1 MKKILGLVLV
11 VILMTS
17 LVACSG
23 AQPTNTPSGE
33 PKDDGKQINITNY
46 VHIQNVY
53 IYFDSKEDGGYIL
66 LSNDEEK
73 LDGVYMI
80 DQEEADIIISHL
92 ETYLLENVVDDKT
105 KMFLESILGNIKNT
119 SVVADTST

>member
-11 VILMTS
+11 VILMAS

-92 ETYLLENVVDDKT
+92 ETYLLENAVDDKT

>member
-11 VILMTS
+11 VILMAS

-105 KMFLESILGNIKNT
+105 KMFLESILENIKKT
-119 SVVADTST
+119 SAITEVGT